1 MNQCIIILERGD
13 KMVVMNPKG
22 EVVIAH
28 HGKKELRVKFC
39 RDGIRARSELGYK
52 SFYLYNKDLYVR
64 STESGY
70 VSENLQ
76 FSLIRIERFLMNAM
90 KLIGAGFEEN
100 AIPSES
106 HKAAVLLM
114 QNVSDTKMTSI
125 ERWADFNKKVDRL
138 GVWLANW

>member
-1 MNQCIIILERGD
+1 
-13 KMVVMNPKG
+13 MVVMNPKG

-28 HGKKELRVKFC
+28 RGKKELRVKFC

-52 SFYLYNKDLYVR
+52 SFYLYNKDMYIR
-64 STESGY
+64 STDKGY
-70 VSENLQ
+70 VTENMQ
-76 FSLIRIERFLMNAM
+76 FALIRIERFLINAI
-90 KLIGAGFEEN
+90 KVIGAGFEEN

-125 ERWADFNKKVDRL
+125 ERWADFDKKVDRL
-138 GVWLANW
+138 GGWLENW

>member
-1 MNQCIIILERGD
+1 
-13 KMVVMNPKG
+13 MVVMDPKG

-52 SFYLYNKDLYVR
+52 SFYLYNKDLCVR

-90 KLIGAGFEEN
+90 KIIGAVFEEN

-106 HKAAVLLM
+106 YKAAVLLM
-114 QNVSDTKMTSI
+114 QSVSDTEMTSI
-125 ERWADFNKKVDRL
+125 ERWADFDKKVERL
-138 GVWLANW
+138 GGWFGNW

>member
-1 MNQCIIILERGD
+1 
-13 KMVVMNPKG
+13 MVVMDPKG

-76 FSLIRIERFLMNAM
+76 FSLVRIERFLMNAM
-90 KLIGAGFEEN
+90 KLIGAWFEEN

-125 ERWADFNKKVDRL
+125 ERWADFDKKVDRL
-138 GVWLANW
+138 GGWLENW

>member
-1 MNQCIIILERGD
+1 
-13 KMVVMNPKG
+13 MVVMNPKG

-52 SFYLYNKDLYVR
+52 SFYLYNKDLYAR

-76 FSLIRIERFLMNAM
+76 FPLIRIERFLTNSMQ
-90 KLIGAGFEEN
+90 KIGAGFEEN
-100 AIPSES
+100 AVPSES

-114 QNVSDTKMTSI
+114 QNVSDTEMTSI
-125 ERWADFNKKVDRL
+125 ERWSDFDKKVDRL
-138 GVWLANW
+138 GGWLANW

>member
-1 MNQCIIILERGD
+1 
-13 KMVVMNPKG
+13 MVVMNPKD

-52 SFYLYNKDLYVR
+52 SFYLYNKDLYAR

-76 FSLIRIERFLMNAM
+76 FPLIRIERFLTNSMQ
-90 KLIGAGFEEN
+90 KIGAGFEEN
-100 AIPSES
+100 AVPSES
-106 HKAAVLLM
+106 HKAAVLLI

-125 ERWADFNKKVDRL
+125 ERWSDFDKKVDRL
-138 GVWLANW
+138 GGWLANW

>member
-1 MNQCIIILERGD
+1 
-13 KMVVMNPKG
+13 MVVMNPKG

-39 RDGIRARSELGYK
+39 KDGIRARSELGYK
-52 SFYLYNKDLYVR
+52 SFYLYNKDMYIR
-64 STESGY
+64 STDKGY
-70 VSENLQ
+70 VTENMQ
-76 FSLIRIERFLMNAM
+76 FALIRIERFLINAINV
-90 KLIGAGFEEN
+90 IGAGFEEN

-125 ERWADFNKKVDRL
+125 ERWADFDKKVERL
-138 GVWLANW
+138 GGWFGNW

>member
-1 MNQCIIILERGD
+1 
-13 KMVVMNPKG
+13 MVVMDPKG

-52 SFYLYNKDLYVR
+52 SFYLYNKDLYAR

-76 FSLIRIERFLMNAM
+76 FPLIRIERFLTNSMQ
-90 KLIGAGFEEN
+90 KIGAEFEEN

-125 ERWADFNKKVDRL
+125 ERWADFDKKVDRL
-138 GVWLANW
+138 GGWLANW

>member
-1 MNQCIIILERGD
+1 
-13 KMVVMNPKG
+13 MVVMDPKG

-39 RDGIRARSELGYK
+39 RDGIRARSELSYK
-52 SFYLYNKDLYVR
+52 SFNLYNKDLYVR

-106 HKAAVLLM
+106 HKAAVLIM
-114 QNVSDTKMTSI
+114 QNVSDTEMTSI
-125 ERWADFNKKVDRL
+125 ERWADFDKKVERL
-138 GVWLANW
+138 GGWLANW

>member
-1 MNQCIIILERGD
+1 
-13 KMVVMNPKG
+13 MVVMDPKG

-90 KLIGAGFEEN
+90 KLIGAVFEEN

-106 HKAAVLLM
+106 YKAAVLLM
-114 QNVSDTKMTSI
+114 QNVSDTEMTSI
-125 ERWADFNKKVDRL
+125 ERWADFDKKVDRL
-138 GVWLANW
+138 GGWFAEW